1 MFYVYQNTMENSK
14 GVGQFD
20 NEDEAVSYMEHRAM
34 TVSDIHTTGF
44 AVRDYAKKTITEWE
58 V

>member
-1 MFYVYQNTMENSK
+1 MFYVYQNTMESSK
-14 GVGQFD
+14 IVGQFD
-20 NEDEAVSYMEHRAM
+20 NQDDAIQCMEHRAM